1 MNHPLVNLLVR
12 WSILALGVALAATL
26 VPGINYSTGTTLAI
40 VVLLLS
46 LFNAILKP
54 LLLLFTL
61 PFIVLTLGL
70 GVWLI
75 NAFLI
80 FIVGKLV
87 DGFHVAGFGSAL
99 LGAAIVSITNVVVSG
114 MLRRANTPPP
124 PPSSRPPGPPRGG
137 KRDDV
142 IDV

>member
-26 VPGINYSTGTTLAI
+26 VPGIRYTTGTTLAL
-40 VVLLLS
+40 VVVLLS

-61 PFIVLTLGL
+61 PFIVLTLGI

-75 NAFLI
+75 NALLFWA
-80 FIVGKLV
+80 VGKLV
-87 DGFHVAGFGSAL
+87 DGFDVAGFGSAL
-99 LGAAIVSITNVVVSG
+99 LGAAVVSITNLVVSG
-114 MLRRANTPPP
+114 MLKSARTPPP
-124 PPSSRPPGPPRGG
+124 PPPGPPASRRER
-137 KRDDV
+137 KKDDV
-142 IDV
+142 IDI